1 MFDFLT
7 NKFSTIFSKITGK
20 GTLTQDDV
28 SEVLA
33 KVKDALIEADVPL
46 SLVDTFCDDIK
57 NEVVGQKV
65 LSSLKPSEQLIKVV
79 HDRLKAF
86 LGGQDAV
93 PFTFQ
98 LPSVVMVMGLQGS
111 GKTTSIGKMAYLVS
125 QEAKAKGKERRIL
138 LASVDFYRP
147 AAVDQ
152 LDILAKQVPGAT
164 FYRAKNTDPVEAAKE
179 IYAYYQKELFEL
191 LFLDT
196 AGRLHIDEQMIAE
209 VQQINKLLKPKYK
222 LLVLD
227 AMTGQESLQ
236 VAKTFNEQVGF
247 DSAVLTKLDSNTRAG
262 AAFAFRYALK
272 KPIVFV
278 GSGEKIAD
286 LERLYPERLAGRILG
301 LGDMASLVE
310 KANEKIKQSEQ
321 EAVEKSFAKGQMT
334 LEDFANQMKMMQ
346 KLGSLSQIVKYM
358 PGAGNPALS
367 PEMIQKG
374 EAELK
379 KFAAI
384 ISSMTVK
391 ERTLPRILDAS
402 RKKRV
407 AQGAGVAVA
416 DINLLLERFEQ
427 SQQYVKLLKKFG
439 RFPGLFK

>member
-20 GTLTQDDV
+20 GSLTESDV
-28 SEVLA
+28 SDVLA

-46 SLVDTFCDDIK
+46 SLVETFCNDIK
-57 NEVVGQKV
+57 QEVVGQKV
-65 LSSLKPSEQLIKVV
+65 LASLKPSDQLIKVV

-86 LGGQDAV
+86 LGGQDTV

-98 LPSVVMVMGLQGS
+98 LPSMVLVMGLQGS
-111 GKTTSIGKMAYLVS
+111 GKTTSIAKMAYLVS

-147 AAVDQ
+147 AAIDQ
-152 LDILAKQVPGAT
+152 LEILAKQVPGAT
-164 FYRAKNTDPVEAAKE
+164 FYRAISTDPVQAAKE

-209 VQQINKLLKPKYK
+209 VQAIDKQLKPKYK
-222 LLVLD
+222 FLVLD
-227 AMTGQESLQ
+227 AMTGQESLAIAQ
-236 VAKTFNEQVGF
+236 AFNQAVGF
-247 DSAVLTKLDSNTRAG
+247 DAAVLTKLDSDTRAG

-278 GSGEKIAD
+278 GSGEKVTD

-301 LGDMASLVE
+301 MGDIATLVE
-310 KANEKIKQSEQ
+310 KTNEKIKQSEQ
-321 EAVEKSFAKGQMT
+321 QAIEKSFAKGHMT
-334 LEDFANQMKMMQ
+334 LQDFADQLKMMQ
-346 KLGSLSQIVKYM
+346 KLGSLSQIMKYM
-358 PGAGNPALS
+358 PGAGNANFS
-367 PEMIQKG
+367 PEMVQKG
-374 EAELK
+374 EIELK
-379 KFAAI
+379 KFSAI
-384 ISSMTVK
+384 IGSMTQK
-391 ERTLPRILDAS
+391 ERVLPRILDAS